1 MIRILERVQ
10 KQVGVWIG
18 SSQIHL
24 GDHNVP
30 NALMFIDK
38 YAQVPRI
45 CAPIVLCLD
54 KIPDLYNGT
63 YNNAQNN
70 LRGYNDATGNRATKK
85 LIDSFGGVEP
95 LQKKILCDF
104 FRHAFDGSGVG
115 TH

>member
-1 MIRILERVQ
+1 MFQLWHCAEEDLLDTDNAYRLQDTGQGCHRVQPCKRVNAAMIRILERVQ

-18 SSQIHL
+18 SAQIHL

-63 YNNAQNN
+63 YNN
-70 LRGYNDATGNRATKK
+70 T
-85 LIDSFGGVEP
+85 S
-95 LQKKILCDF
+95 
-104 FRHAFDGSGVG
+104 
-115 TH
+115 